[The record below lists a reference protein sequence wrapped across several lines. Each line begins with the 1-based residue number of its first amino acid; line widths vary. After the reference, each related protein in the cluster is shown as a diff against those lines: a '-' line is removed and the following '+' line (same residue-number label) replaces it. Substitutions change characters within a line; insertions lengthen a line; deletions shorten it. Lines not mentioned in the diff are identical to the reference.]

1 MLSEFRTALSLLKWR
16 NFSLKS
22 GHCPLCG
29 FTWFV
34 KLNDYEMAIRC
45 LRCRSS
51 AATLSFVSVLK
62 HFIPDLAAKH
72 VYELSSRGPLVRYLL
87 KHAGRVTLSEYF
99 DDVPV
104 GQYKGAVQ
112 CQDVQ
117 QLTYHG
123 NSFDVCT
130 STELF
135 EHVPDDVQGFR
146 ELRRVL
152 KPGGIL
158 LFTVPMMV
166 AEETLERARLVDGR
180 IQHLLTPEYHN
191 DRIRGSAAVLCF
203 RNYGQDILYRLSLAG
218 FNEPRIIQGDDIT
231 GWGFHRQVL
240 AAHK

>member
-1 MLSEFRTALSLLKWR
+1 M
-16 NFSLKS
+16 
-22 GHCPLCG
+22 C
-29 FTWFV
+29 
-34 KLNDYEMAIRC
+34 IRD
-45 LRCRSS
+45 R
-51 AATLSFVSVLK
+51 
-62 HFIPDLAAKH
+62 
-72 VYELSSRGPLVRYLL
+72 
-87 KHAGRVTLSEYF
+87 
-99 DDVPV
+99 
-104 GQYKGAVQ
+104 
-112 CQDVQ
+112 

-191 DRIRGSAAVLCF
+191 DRIRGSSAVLCF